1 MTVDEAAGEDEPQQS
16 AEPAADSTK
25 AADTSAGQPPSAA
38 QPHGDEPAA
47 DPAINQVTN
56 IFNGHVQVGEGGTVG
71 FALDG
76 NVRRETGPVAEPQ
89 IDTLRTLY
97 YRTGVY
103 EEALGQLRRK
113 HLVILTGAEDSGRSA
128 ASLMLADQVRVSTGR
143 IMRLPPTRTLAE
155 LVKLGY
161 TAGHSYVLHDWIVR
175 SSDRS
180 SVARYDAGQ
189 LADRLA
195 AAGAHLVITTSG
207 SSGIA
212 QSMPE
217 HEVRW
222 FAPAPAEL
230 FEHCFAKVDR
240 LADAHDELPR
250 LRECAERLGAPR
262 RVVQLATRLCDGVEE
277 ALRSVEDTDRK
288 AVADWFEQ
296 EPPPSHRAVRAAT
309 VLALACRAG
318 DEPGN
323 APGVTQRTFEELY
336 FALGKAQTRYWSEN
350 PPDETPLPND
360 DDAFPRS
367 RHGLLKAAGLDSL
380 TMGAPETV
388 VVGVEHMPGFRT
400 SRIRDLFL
408 AGLNFHYGEELWS
421 PVSEWAAEIVARPS
435 LTDAHLALSY
445 GVGRLAR
452 YATKEVREA
461 YLQQWAGGYEV
472 ERYCAVFALWAMAA
486 DDDLAPV
493 ALSLAAEWVW
503 GFGQERAM
511 VAAIA
516 LGGALGKRYP
526 AEASFRLWR
535 LARRGQRISHLACV
549 ALSNLLAID
558 ASGDDPAVARYLA
571 KQAEAVL
578 RPGTPLPERRA
589 VLTAVLEILAAPG
602 VDVDVPAVQR
612 VLRDNAAAAE
622 PIGRLWAAVLV
633 STPHRAGGITI
644 LRRVLASM
652 VGTADG
658 TVVAARLGQA
668 IMPRLS
674 IPQRRQIEGGLRRK
688 ESDEDHRIA
697 LELVLAFLNVSTRSA
712 SEQPSVI
719 ERTSGS

>member
-1 MTVDEAAGEDEPQQS
+1 MTVDEETGEDEPQQS
-16 AEPAADSTK
+16 AEPVAEPADAT
-25 AADTSAGQPPSAA
+25 DTGAEEEQPLSVT
-38 QPHGDEPAA
+38 QPRDDEPDA

-56 IFNGHVQVGEGGTVG
+56 IFNGQVQVGEGGTVG

-76 NVRRETGPVAEPQ
+76 NVRRETGPVAESR
-89 IDTLRTLY
+89 IETVRTLY

-128 ASLMLADQVRVSTGR
+128 ASLMLADQVRAPAKR
-143 IMRLPPTRTLAE
+143 ITRLPPTRTLAE

-161 TAGHSYVLHDWIVR
+161 TAGHAYVMQDWIVR
-175 SSDRS
+175 GSDRS
-180 SVARYDAGQ
+180 TVARYDAGQ

-195 AAGAHLVITTSG
+195 AANAHLVITASS

-212 QSMPE
+212 QAMPE

-222 FAPAPAEL
+222 SAPAPADL
-230 FEHCFAKVDR
+230 FNHCFAKVDR
-240 LADAHDELPR
+240 LADALDELPR

-262 RVVQLATRLCDGVEE
+262 RIVELATRLCDGVEE
-277 ALRSVEDTDRK
+277 ALRSVQDTDRK
-288 AVADWFEQ
+288 AVTDWFEQ

-318 DEPGN
+318 DESTN

-336 FALGKAQTRYWSEN
+336 FALGKVQARYWSEN
-350 PPDETPLPND
+350 PPGENPLPDD

-367 RHGLLKAAGLDSL
+367 RYGLLKAGALDSF

-388 VVGVEHMPGFRT
+388 AVGVEHMPGFRT

-421 PVSEWAAEIVARPS
+421 PVSEWAAEVVARPG

-452 YATKEVREA
+452 YAAREVREA
-461 YLQQWAGGYEV
+461 YLQHWAAGYEV

-503 GFGQERAM
+503 GFGPERAM
-511 VAAIA
+511 VAAVA

-535 LARRGQRISHLACV
+535 LARRGQRISHLACI
-549 ALSNLLAID
+549 ALNNLLAID

-589 VLTAVLEILAAPG
+589 VLTAVLRILAARG
-602 VDVDVPAVQR
+602 IDADVPAIQR
-612 VLRDNAAAAE
+612 VLRDNASTAE
-622 PIGRLWAAVLV
+622 PIGRLWAAVLA
-633 STPHRAGGITI
+633 STPHRAGGIAV
-644 LRRVLASM
+644 LRKVLASLA
-652 VGTADG
+652 GTADG
-658 TVVAARLGQA
+658 TAVAARLGRH

-674 IPQRRQIEGGLRRK
+674 TPQRRQIEGGLRRK
-688 ESDEDHRIA
+688 ESGEEHRVA
-697 LELVLAFLNVSTRSA
+697 LELVLAFLNIST
-712 SEQPSVI
+712 
-719 ERTSGS
+719 GSTPQ